1 MEKTPV
7 KIVITGPE
15 STGKTELAKH
25 LAGICRAEYIPEYA
39 RTYLERL
46 GRPYTYE
53 DVEHIAREQEQQHR
67 EAVSRGD
74 GIIIMDTYL
83 VITKVWFQEVF
94 GRVPYWIDESLERSA
109 VDLFLLCY
117 YDLDWISDP
126 VRENPG
132 FRRKVLFERYREEIS
147 LLGIPCE
154 LVRGIGPERFTNAQ
168 DAVKRHF
175 PHIQMPIK

>member
-1 MEKTPV
+1 MEKAPV

-25 LAGICRAEYIPEYA
+25 LAGVCGAEYMPEYA
-39 RTYLERL
+39 RGYVERL

-53 DVEHIAREQEQQHR
+53 DVEHIARVQEQQLS

-74 GIIIMDTYL
+74 RIIIMDTYL
-83 VITKVWFQEVF
+83 VITKIWFREVY
-94 GRVPYWIDESLERSA
+94 GRLPDWIDQSLDRSA
-109 VDLFLLCY
+109 IDLFLLCY

-132 FRRKVLFERYREEIS
+132 ARRKVLFEKYREEIS
-147 LLGIPCE
+147 MLGIPCAI
-154 LVRGIGPERFTNAQ
+154 VNGIGPERFTNARN
-168 DAVKRHF
+168 AVKRHF
-175 PHIQMPIK
+175 PHIQTKK